1 MATLQKFKLFATQCA
16 AVNISTQSPTTSP
29 LILRRRTRRKTLRML
44 LTRRP
49 QISDFDD
56 SLKPPSTTSHQ
67 KRLKLK
73 DLFFSSSPTSHAH
86 LRVDHDRDREESS
99 GIGPVQV
106 CRKIGPVAVRPVR
119 FRNRLLL
126 RKSWRPVLSTIE
138 EVQD

>member
-1 MATLQKFKLFATQCA
+1 MPTLQKFKLFATQCA

-29 LILRRRTRRKTLRML
+29 LLLRRRTRRKTLRML

-86 LRVDHDRDREESS
+86 LRVDRDLEESS

-106 CRKIGPVAVRPVR
+106 GRKIGPVAVRSVG

-126 RKSWRPVLSTIE
+126 RKAWRPVLSTIE